1 MQCLKFRVGDAATDS
16 RNPPGPAL
24 AMAKRIHHRSVIRS
38 VAGGLHYDISRNPE
52 VIPKGK
58 ELGF

>member
-1 MQCLKFRVGDAATDS
+1 
-16 RNPPGPAL
+16 
-24 AMAKRIHHRSVIRS
+24 MAKRIHHRSVIRS